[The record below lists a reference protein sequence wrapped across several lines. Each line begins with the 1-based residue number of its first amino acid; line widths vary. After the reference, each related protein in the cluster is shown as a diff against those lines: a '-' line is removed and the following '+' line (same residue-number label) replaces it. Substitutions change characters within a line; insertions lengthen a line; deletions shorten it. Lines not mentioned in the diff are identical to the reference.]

1 MGSPVPPHPAAMPDH
16 PLAIAPLTRP
26 VSDADL
32 RALAELLADAVN
44 AGGAVSFLPPLSVER
59 ALAWWRECLTDA
71 GPGVA
76 VLVARD
82 AAGIAGSVQVHPA
95 WAPNQPHRGDI
106 AKLIV
111 HRRARGQGLGT
122 RLMAAAEAAAR
133 AAGLTLL
140 TLDTKRGDAA
150 ERLYRRLGWTEMGS
164 IPGFAINPDG
174 SPQESVFFYK
184 HLR

>member
-1 MGSPVPPHPAAMPDH
+1 MPDH
-16 PLAIAPLTRP
+16 APVIAPLPRP
-26 VSDADL
+26 VADLDL
-32 RALAELLADAVN
+32 RALAELLVDAVN
-44 AGGAVSFLPPLSVER
+44 SGSAVSFLPPLAPDR
-59 ALAWWRECLTDA
+59 ALAWWRETVAGA
-71 GPGVA
+71 GPA
-76 VLVARD
+76 VVFLVARD

-122 RLMAAAEAAAR
+122 RLMEAAEAAAR
-133 AAGLTLL
+133 DAGLTLL
-140 TLDTKRGDAA
+140 TLDTKRGDSA
-150 ERLYRRLGWTEMGS
+150 ERLYRKLGWTEMGS

>member
-1 MGSPVPPHPAAMPDH
+1 MPEHPPVIER
-16 PLAIAPLTRP
+16 LARP
-26 VSDADL
+26 SSEADL

-44 AGGAVSFLPPLSVER
+44 AGSAVSFLPPLTVER
-59 ALAWWRECLTDA
+59 ALGWWRDTLAES
-71 GPGVA
+71 GPGA
-76 VLVARD
+76 VFLVARD
-82 AAGIAGSVQVHPA
+82 TQGIAGGVQVHPA

-122 RLMAAAEAAAR
+122 LLMEAAEAAAR

-140 TLDTKRGDAA
+140 TLDTKRGDTA

-184 HLR
+184 HL